1 MAAVVTKPRAMT
13 LSIGVDIGQKIDSS
27 AIVVAEH
34 QAGDTGT
41 TFTVRH
47 LERRPL
53 GEPYPTVAARVAA
66 VVTGAVRHA
75 RRPRYATPATHPD
88 HPDGWL
94 LSDGFDFPLSAFV
107 VIDSTGVGLPVA
119 ELVTAA
125 LAAAGL
131 DVFRVSL
138 TVELAVFTFGERL
151 SWSNGERR
159 VGKGY
164 LVSRLQSLLQTGR
177 VRLPDTGEAR
187 ALAAELLNYEIKV
200 DPDGDAKFGAFK
212 TGSHDDLVTALGLA
226 VLEDREPGV
235 AGTLSES
242 GRWVTR

>member
-1 MAAVVTKPRAMT
+1 MAVVTTKPRAVT
-13 LSIGVDIGQKIDSS
+13 LSIGIDVGQKIDPS

-34 QAGDTGT
+34 QAGDAGT

-47 LERRPL
+47 LERLAL
-53 GEPYPTVAARVAA
+53 GTPYPAVATRVAA

-88 HPDGWL
+88 HPAGWL
-94 LSDGFDFPLSAFV
+94 LSSGFDFPLSVFLTL
-107 VIDSTGVGLPVA
+107 DSTGVGLPVC

-125 LAAAGL
+125 LADAGL
-131 DVFRVSL
+131 DALRVSL
-138 TVELAVFTFGERL
+138 TIEYAIFTFGERL

-159 VGKGY
+159 VGKGF

-177 VRLPDTGEAR
+177 VRLPDTSEAR
-187 ALAAELLNYEIKV
+187 ALATELLNYEIKV
-200 DPDGDAKFGAFK
+200 DPDGDAKFGAFR
-212 TGSHDDLVTALGLA
+212 TGTHDDLTTAVGLA

-235 AGTLSES
+235 TGTLDQA

>member
-13 LSIGVDIGQKIDSS
+13 LSIGVDIGQKIDAT

-34 QAGDTGT
+34 QAGDA
-41 TFTVRH
+41 FTIRH
-47 LERRPL
+47 LERLAL
-53 GEPYPTVAARVAA
+53 GTPYPVVAARVAA
-66 VVTGAVRHA
+66 VVTGAVRYA
-75 RRPRYATPATHPD
+75 RLPRYATPATHPD

-94 LSDGFDFPLSAFV
+94 LSDGFDFPLAVFLTL
-107 VIDSTGVGLPVA
+107 DSTGVGLPVC

-125 LAAAGL
+125 LADAGL
-131 DVFRVSL
+131 DALRVSV
-138 TVELAVFTFGERL
+138 TVEYAIFTHGHRNT
-151 SWSNGERR
+151 WADGERR

-177 VRLPDTGEAR
+177 VRLPDTSEAR